1 VKGED
6 IAIGL
11 GAFRNDVE
19 GRVLGTPEHPVEAID
34 KWIQF
39 LRGEIIDPA
48 EIGDHAMPD
57 FPDVVPEALNELQ
70 VAASAGLGDLGVLAG
85 TISRVNTMNQEL

>member
-1 VKGED
+1 MPKGAIKARVFPKLVKGED
-6 IAIGL
+6 IATGP

-19 GRVLGTPEHPVEAID
+19 GRVLGTPEHPVAAID

-39 LRGEIIDPA
+39 LWGEIIDPA

-57 FPDVVPEALNELQ
+57 FPA
-70 VAASAGLGDLGVLAG
+70 
-85 TISRVNTMNQEL
+85 T